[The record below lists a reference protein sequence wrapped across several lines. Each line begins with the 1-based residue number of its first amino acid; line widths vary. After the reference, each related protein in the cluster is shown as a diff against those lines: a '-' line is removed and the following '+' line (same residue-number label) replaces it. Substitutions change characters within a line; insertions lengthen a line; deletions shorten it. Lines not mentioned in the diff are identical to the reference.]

1 MGIESGTLP
10 IQCSSQWVICGNST
24 ELADGDWEWNVT
36 YWKFIAM
43 DYLVVNAKKRRWGI
57 QSGTLARK

>member
-43 DYLVVNAKKRRWGI
+43 DYLVVNAKKKEDGGFRVEP
-57 QSGTLARK
+57 

>member
-24 ELADGDWEWNVT
+24 ELADGDWEW
-36 YWKFIAM
+36 KR
-43 DYLVVNAKKRRWGI
+43 YLLEVHRNGLSWG
-57 QSGTLARK
+57 K